1 MSQPY
6 SSFHRALFE
15 QHPAA
20 TLLVDPASLD
30 ILDANPAAAAMY
42 GYGREVLCRMTVAD
56 LTAAAPGVVRQ
67 RLQAARAGTR
77 NPFSVRQRT
86 ASGALQDA
94 EIHAST
100 LRTEAG
106 ECLCCTV
113 RDVTERVQH
122 VRALEEYRTFFN
134 HLPVAFYR
142 ATPGPEGRFLRIN
155 PAMARLLGA
164 DSPEQLMDRSIASL
178 YVDPADRSSFS
189 DALLERGELFRHEME
204 MRTLNDR
211 TIWVADT
218 AYLHRDA
225 EGRQVF
231 DGVLEDITRRRELE
245 LEMAHQA
252 THDEL
257 TGLYNRRWADVL
269 LDQEIHRAER
279 YHTPFAV
286 LMFDLDH
293 FKRVNDTHGHA
304 QGDIVLTRIAQEVL
318 AQVRDTDFVAR
329 WGGEE
334 FLVLLP
340 GTDSEGARK
349 LGEKLREAVAAIQ
362 LARVGQVTISIGSA
376 CHLPGEGPDELLH
389 RLDDALYAAKDG
401 GRNQLVEARRLAD
414 SCVNCDR

>member
-6 SSFHRALFE
+6 ASFHHALFE

-20 TLLVDPASLD
+20 TLLVDPAGLD
-30 ILDANPAAAAMY
+30 ILDANPAAATLY
-42 GYGREVLCRMTVAD
+42 GYGREMLCRMTLAD
-56 LTAAAPGVVRQ
+56 LADAAPGAVRQ
-67 RLQAARAGTR
+67 HLQAACAGTR

-86 ASGALQDA
+86 AWGALQDA

-100 LRTEAG
+100 LRTDAG

-113 RDVTERVQH
+113 RDVTERMQH
-122 VRALEEYRTFFN
+122 LRALEEYRTFFN

-155 PAMARLLGA
+155 PAMARLLGS

-178 YVDPADRSSFS
+178 YVDPADRVKFS
-189 DALLERGELFRHEME
+189 DALLERGELLRHEME

-225 EGRQVF
+225 DGRQVF

-245 LEMAHQA
+245 LELAHQA
-252 THDEL
+252 AHDQL
-257 TGLYNRRWADVL
+257 TGLYNRRRAEML

-279 YHTPFAV
+279 YHNSLSV

-293 FKRVNDTHGHA
+293 FKRVNDNHGHA
-304 QGDIVLTRIAQEVL
+304 QGDAVLARIAREIL
-318 AQVRDTDFVAR
+318 AQVRDTDAVAR

-334 FLVLLP
+334 FMVLLP
-340 GTDSEGARK
+340 GTDAEGARK
-349 LGEKLREAVAAIQ
+349 LAEKLRKAVAAIQ
-362 LARVGQVTISIGSA
+362 LAQVGQVTISIGTA
-376 CHLPGEGPDELLH
+376 CYLPGEGEDSLLH
-389 RLDDALYAAKDG
+389 RLDEALYAAKG
-401 GRNQLVEARRLAD
+401 AGRNRLVDAAHLTD
-414 SCVNCDR
+414 SCVNGDS